1 MFRSEEEDRQ
11 AVVVGHSGNM
21 CIVCIENHSPG
32 EKNTGY
38 SFYFTTDQSIG
49 GLTMRDRHDIRQEA
63 KVSGSIC
70 IYKFKL
76 KQQNWENLAFL

>member
-1 MFRSEEEDRQ
+1 MF
-11 AVVVGHSGNM
+11 
-21 CIVCIENHSPG
+21 ENHSPG

-38 SFYFTTDQSIG
+38 SFYFTADQSIG

-76 KQQNWENLAFL
+76 KQQNWENLAFLFLAKLQEKIVTDGLVTTH